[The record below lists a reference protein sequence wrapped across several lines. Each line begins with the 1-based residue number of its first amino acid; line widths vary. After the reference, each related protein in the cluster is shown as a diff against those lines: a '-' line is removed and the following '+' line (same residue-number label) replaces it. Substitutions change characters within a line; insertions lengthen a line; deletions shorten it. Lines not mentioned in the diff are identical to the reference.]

1 LGRTSFYRIITGKE
15 YHIAMKLAMPFLR
28 LASTFYS
35 IAIRVR
41 NLCYDKGWLKQNRS
55 AAKVICVGNITVGGT
70 GKTPLVIWITNFL
83 TSKGLQ
89 CAILTRGYKSQK
101 GKFSDEPAVLA
112 KSCPDA
118 KVIIEPDRVAGACR
132 AVEKSGAR
140 IVIMDDGF
148 QHRRLARDLDIV
160 AIDAICPFG
169 YNRMLPAG
177 LLREPVSALLR
188 AGAAVIT
195 RSDQVSQLELE
206 NIERKLRQINPSI
219 TIAKAIHKPLC
230 AKVLK
235 TKREPGKQRSGPEI
249 GLEELRAK
257 SVFAFCGIGNPDA
270 FMATLKQLGLNV
282 VASKIYDDHHR
293 YAPADIDDIYE
304 EARYL
309 NVDIILTTQ
318 KDWTKTALMAGIKK
332 DMPLAYLAVRL
343 QFTEGEEH
351 IRKLLEKVST
361 VTAGPV

>member
-1 LGRTSFYRIITGKE
+1 
-15 YHIAMKLAMPFLR
+15 MKLALPFLR
-28 LASTFYS
+28 LASLFYS
-35 IAIRVR
+35 MAIRVR

-55 AAKVICVGNITVGGT
+55 ATTVICVGNITVGGT
-70 GKTPLVIWITNFL
+70 GKTPLVIWVTNFL

-89 CAILTRGYKSQK
+89 CSILTRGYKSPK

-118 KVIIEPDRVAGACR
+118 RVIIEPDRVAGACR
-132 AVEKSGAR
+132 AVKQLGAR
-140 IVIMDDGF
+140 VIIMDDGF
-148 QHRRLARDLDIV
+148 QHRRLARNLDIV

-169 YNRMLPAG
+169 YDRMLPAG

-188 AGAAVIT
+188 ADAAVIT
-195 RSDQVSQLELE
+195 RSDQVSGLELE
-206 NIERKLRQINPSI
+206 NIEKKLKQINPNI

-235 TKREPGKQRSGPEI
+235 TKDEPGKQTSGPEI
-249 GLEELRAK
+249 GLEELRDK
-257 SVFAFCGIGNPDA
+257 SIFAFCGIGNPDA

-293 YAPADIDDIYE
+293 YASADIDDIYE

-309 NVDIILTTQ
+309 NVDIILTTE
-318 KDWTKTALMAGIKK
+318 KDWTKTALMAGIKE

-343 QFTEGEEH
+343 ELVMGQESIVH
-351 IRKLLEKVST
+351 LLEGAIAQGKN
-361 VTAGPV
+361 G